1 MALFSAD
8 LFQLGCSFSFKAN
21 FSCKKKKVVNI
32 RMVML
37 GVGGSNAIFFPVVHR
52 VTTKIQVT
60 VRTFVFF
67 FCFFRF
73 L

>member
-1 MALFSAD
+1 
-8 LFQLGCSFSFKAN
+8 
-21 FSCKKKKVVNI
+21 
-32 RMVML
+32 MVML

-67 FCFFRF
+67 FVFLGFYKKCFFKF
-73 L
+73 KEPECK